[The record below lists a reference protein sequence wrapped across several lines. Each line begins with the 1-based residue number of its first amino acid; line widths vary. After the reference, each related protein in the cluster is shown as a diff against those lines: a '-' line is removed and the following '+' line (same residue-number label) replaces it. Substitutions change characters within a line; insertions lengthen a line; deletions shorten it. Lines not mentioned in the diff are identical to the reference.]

1 MVKVRLGEQT
11 DSILNA
17 QLVSGKNQTI
27 VLISLLSAAYTSN
40 LVNNCVLLNFL
51 YHLQY
56 NQAVVFLNVRVSSSV
71 IYLIVLLACTKSI
84 YMHWIHL
91 ILSVILEG
99 RNSYSSCSGG
109 NQGWGSLPSIM
120 WRVVDHMAWSNLFPS
135 CSVWELKSFFLIP
148 SETTRE

>member
-17 QLVSGKNQTI
+17 QLVRGKNQTI

-84 YMHWIHL
+84 YMH
-91 ILSVILEG
+91 
-99 RNSYSSCSGG
+99 
-109 NQGWGSLPSIM
+109 
-120 WRVVDHMAWSNLFPS
+120 
-135 CSVWELKSFFLIP
+135 
-148 SETTRE
+148 